1 MIISQAYALV
11 QEIMPLRACLGLFVA
26 RLAPVAELKLYEAC
40 EAEFVICD
48 ATISIMERRFNS
60 SLSCKSINWG

>member
-26 RLAPVAELKLYEAC
+26 RLAPVAELKLYEAR

-48 ATISIMERRFNS
+48 ATISMMERRFS
-60 SLSCKSINWG
+60 MSLSYSGIN